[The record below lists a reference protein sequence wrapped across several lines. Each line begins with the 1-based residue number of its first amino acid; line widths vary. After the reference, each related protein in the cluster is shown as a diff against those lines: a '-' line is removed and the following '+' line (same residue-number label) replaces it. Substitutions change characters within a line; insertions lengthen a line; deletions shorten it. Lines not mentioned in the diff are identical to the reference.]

1 MNQRLLAVTIALIA
15 MTATA
20 TPAHAG
26 FGTSPGSHSQ
36 EMDHGRSAA
45 PAALLAGPGRIAHG
59 TRDPNQ
65 YGEWI
70 ADTERP
76 SEGYRGR

>member
-1 MNQRLLAVTIALIA
+1 MYQRLLPVTIALIA

-20 TPAHAG
+20 APQAG
-26 FGTSPGSHSQ
+26 FGSSPRSHSQ
-36 EMDHGRSAA
+36 EMDHG
-45 PAALLAGPGRIAHG
+45 
-59 TRDPNQ
+59 

-76 SEGYRGR
+76 SEGYRRP